1 MFLRPVSLGA
11 KRCPSVTPAASP
23 RTALRTGRG
32 CPERQQPFFSANKHK
47 PASDARMNASDARV
61 SRSVSRACGVS
72 PALNKEKQ
80 TGSAQTSHRQPGVLR
95 LHGLVCSSRV
105 FFLRHQPPPPHATP
119 VQPRSVAP
127 LTTPALNNPVNGQ
140 QRDDLTARRVF
151 SCSVTPV
158 SCLTICGCVSEPS
171 VLPT

>member
-95 LHGLVCSSRV
+95 LHGLVSGIFPASPAA
-105 FFLRHQPPPPHATP
+105 PPTRDTRPA
-119 VQPRSVAP
+119 SVRR
-127 LTTPALNNPVNGQ
+127 TTDYTALNNPVNGQ

>member
-105 FFLRHQPPPPHATP
+105 FFLRHQPPPPTRDTRPA
-119 VQPRSVAP
+119 SVRR
-127 LTTPALNNPVNGQ
+127 TTDYTALNNPVNGQ